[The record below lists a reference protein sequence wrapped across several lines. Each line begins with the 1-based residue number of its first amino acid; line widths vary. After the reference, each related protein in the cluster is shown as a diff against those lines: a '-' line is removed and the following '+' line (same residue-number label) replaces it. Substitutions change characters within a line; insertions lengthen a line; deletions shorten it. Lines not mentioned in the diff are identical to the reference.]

1 MPVLLS
7 LSSNTIK
14 QEKYYPLQMQINH
27 LNSRRRV
34 HHMGLSEAGNSL
46 LSSNSQVNKSDSS
59 LLTKDQEIQAGIPAL
74 I

>member
-7 LSSNTIK
+7 EFQYYKVGVVLSFANANKSLKLETT
-14 QEKYYPLQMQINH
+14 P
-27 LNSRRRV
+27 V
-34 HHMGLSEAGNSL
+34 HHLGLSEAGNSL